1 MSEKFYLESVLN
13 ATQFAI
19 SEIKNENL
27 RMNAETIR
35 KASATAD
42 LANGTIATAFA
53 ECARIIAHEETE
65 YESIQDFGA
74 KVFGL
79 KKSQSYSLA
88 VIGAHQIP
96 RKDAKGRVIGYTD
109 DFTTD
114 PAKPYMNTALQLI
127 ITYTH
132 KYNSESV
139 TEFVRKE
146 CNSEMS
152 YRTLKQKLIER
163 FDKPAKIEQKTDNGT
178 AQNTDNG
185 TAQNTDNGT
194 AQNTDNGT
202 AQKVKCIT
210 VQIPETAALAMK
222 LALLKFSTESEMIG
236 TLIDVLTAGM
246 KAKSNS
252 VRLEKC
258 GSWNG
263 KTWIPSEIK

>member
-13 ATQFAI
+13 ATQFSI
-19 SEIKNENL
+19 SEIKNDNL

-96 RKDAKGRVIGYTD
+96 RKDAKGRTIGYTD

-139 TEFVRKE
+139 TEYVRKE

-163 FDKPAKIEQKTDNGT
+163 FDKPAKIEQKADNST
-178 AQNTDNG
+178 AQNTDNS
-185 TAQNTDNGT
+185 
-194 AQNTDNGT
+194 T

-236 TLIDVLTAGM
+236 TLIDILNAGM

-258 GSWNG
+258 GHWDE
-263 KTWIPSEIK
+263 KTWIPAEYK

>member
-109 DFTTD
+109 DFTSD

-132 KYNSESV
+132 KYNSDSV
-139 TEFVRKE
+139 TEFIRKE

-163 FDKPAKIEQKTDNGT
+163 FDKPAKIEQK
-178 AQNTDNG
+178 A
-185 TAQNTDNGT
+185 DNGT

-202 AQKVKCIT
+202 AQKVKMVTI
-210 VQIPETAALAMK
+210 QIPENTALAMK
-222 LALLKFSTESEMIG
+222 LALTDKCGDSEMLA
-236 TLIDVLTAGM
+236 TLVDLFNAAF
-246 KAKSNS
+246 KEKSNS

-258 GSWNG
+258 GHWNG

>member
-13 ATQFAI
+13 ATQFSI
-19 SEIKNENL
+19 SEIKNDNL

-96 RKDAKGRVIGYTD
+96 RKDAKGRTIGYTD

-139 TEFVRKE
+139 TEYVRKE

-163 FDKPAKIEQKTDNGT
+163 FDKPAKIEQKADNST
-178 AQNTDNG
+178 AQNTDNS
-185 TAQNTDNGT
+185 
-194 AQNTDNGT
+194 T

-222 LALLKFSTESEMIG
+222 QLSKLKGCEMHSTVILSQV
-236 TLIDVLTAGM
+236 DVNVIKKLGINLTTTDQYQT
-246 KAKSNS
+246 KKLYHKS
-252 VRLEKC
+252 
-258 GSWNG
+258 
-263 KTWIPSEIK
+263 

>member
-13 ATQFAI
+13 ATQFSI
-19 SEIKNENL
+19 SEIKNDNL

-96 RKDAKGRVIGYTD
+96 RKDAKGRTIGYTD

-139 TEFVRKE
+139 TEYVRKE

-163 FDKPAKIEQKTDNGT
+163 FDKPAKIEQKADNST
-178 AQNTDNG
+178 AQNTDNS
-185 TAQNTDNGT
+185 TAQNTDNS
-194 AQNTDNGT
+194 T

-236 TLIDVLTAGM
+236 TLIDILNAGM

-258 GSWNG
+258 GHWDE
-263 KTWIPSEIK
+263 KTWIPAEYK

>member
-65 YESIQDFGA
+65 YESIQDFGG

-109 DFTTD
+109 DFTAD

-139 TEFVRKE
+139 TDFVRKE

-163 FDKPAKIEQKTDNGT
+163 FDKPAKIEQKADNGT
-178 AQNTDNG
+178 AQNTDNS

-202 AQKVKCIT
+202 AQKVKMVTI
-210 VQIPETAALAMK
+210 QIPENAALAMK
-222 LALLKFSTESEMIG
+222 LALTDKCGDSEMLA
-236 TLIDVLTAGM
+236 TLVDLFNAAF
-246 KAKSNS
+246 KEKSNS

-258 GSWNG
+258 GHWNG
-263 KTWIPSEIK
+263 KAWIPAEYK

>member
-13 ATQFAI
+13 ATQFSI
-19 SEIKNENL
+19 SEIKNDNL

-53 ECARIIAHEETE
+53 ECARIIANEETE
-65 YESIQDFGA
+65 YETIQDFGA

-96 RKDAKGRVIGYTD
+96 RKDAKGRTIGYTD

-163 FDKPAKIEQKTDNGT
+163 FDKPAKIEQK
-178 AQNTDNG
+178 A
-185 TAQNTDNGT
+185 
-194 AQNTDNGT
+194 DNGT

-210 VQIPETAALAMK
+210 MQIPENAALAMK
-222 LALLKFSTESEMIG
+222 LALLKYSTESEMIG
-236 TLIDVLTAGM
+236 TLIDVLNAGM